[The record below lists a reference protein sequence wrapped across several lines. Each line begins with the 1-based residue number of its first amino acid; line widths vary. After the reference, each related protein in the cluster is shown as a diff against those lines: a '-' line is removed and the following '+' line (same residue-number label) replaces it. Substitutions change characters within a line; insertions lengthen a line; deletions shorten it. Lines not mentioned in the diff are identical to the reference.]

1 MFNQSNG
8 WPTKILLSDLDKMN
22 IKGDRADDRLGF

>member
-8 WPTKILLSDLDKMN
+8 WPTKIFLSDLDKMN
-22 IKGDRADDRLGF
+22 IMGDRADRPGF